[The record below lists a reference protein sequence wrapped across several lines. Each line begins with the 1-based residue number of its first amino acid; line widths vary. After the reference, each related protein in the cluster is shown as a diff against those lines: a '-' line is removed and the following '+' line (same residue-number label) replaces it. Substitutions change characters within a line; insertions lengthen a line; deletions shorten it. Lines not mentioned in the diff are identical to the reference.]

1 MTQNNVIKSITLTPD
16 FRLTTDGD
24 RNFILERRHTVD
36 PTKAP
41 GFERRN
47 AEAIEA
53 TGAALPTEK
62 RDDWREDGY
71 YGFTAAGLSAAL
83 STVAVRSAWAQSE
96 DMADYIDR
104 IAQEQRRLTEL
115 TSGLREAPADET
127 H

>member
-1 MTQNNVIKSITLTPD
+1 MTKNNEAKQTQSIELTPD

-47 AEAIEA
+47 AEALEA
-53 TGAALPTEK
+53 TGAGLSTEK

-71 YGFTAAGLSAAL
+71 YGFTVQGLSAAL
-83 STVAVRSAWAQSE
+83 STVAVRSAWGRASHLSE
-96 DMADYIDR
+96 YIEAVAEER
-104 IAQEQRRLTEL
+104 RRLTEL
-115 TSGLREAPADET
+115 IDVEHTF
-127 H
+127 